1 MSGLRIDVLTLFPKM
16 FESPF
21 AESIVARAR
30 AAGIL
35 TLAVQD
41 IREWATD
48 RHHVVDDAPYGG
60 GAGMVLKPE
69 PLTRAIRSARADDG
83 HVVLMSAQ
91 GALFDQSVAR
101 RLAKERHLVIVCGH
115 YEGIDERVIEKDV
128 DEELSIGDFVLTGGE
143 LAAMVVIDAVARL
156 VPGVIE
162 AESLEHESHTEGLLE
177 GPHYTRPV
185 EHEGKRVPAVL
196 LSGDHAAITRWR
208 RAEAIR
214 RTAERR
220 PELLD
225 GATLTPAERARLP
238 RAQTRPRVAD
248 ADLAAAYTS
257 GVGSYR
263 IAARFGISPAT
274 VRARLRAAGVRLRPP
289 RGAQRGPTASEVAK
303 MRSTGL
309 TVRELARHFGVSHVT
324 ILDRL
329 KKAKKSGPSR

>member
-1 MSGLRIDVLTLFPKM
+1 MTPRIDVLTLFPKM
-16 FESPF
+16 FDSPF

-30 AAGIL
+30 AAGQIE
-35 TLAVQD
+35 LAVQD

-69 PLTRAIRSARADDG
+69 PLTRAIRATRGERG

-91 GALFDQSVAR
+91 GPLFDQAAAR
-101 RLAKERHLVIVCGH
+101 RLSELPHLVIVCGR
-115 YEGIDERVIEKDV
+115 YEGIDERVIEGDV

-143 LAAMVVIDAVARL
+143 LAAMVVIDAVTRL
-156 VPGVIE
+156 VPDVIE
-162 AESLEHESHTEGLLE
+162 AESLTHESHTEGLLE

-185 EHEGKRVPAVL
+185 EHEGRRVPAVL
-196 LSGDHAAITRWR
+196 LSGDHAAIARWR
-208 RAEAIR
+208 RAEAVR
-214 RTAERR
+214 RTIERR
-220 PELLD
+220 PDLIER
-225 GATLTPAERARLP
+225 AVLTPAERARLP
-238 RAQTRPRVAD
+238 RPPARDRVSD
-248 ADLAAAYTS
+248 ADLKAAYSS

-274 VRARLRAAGVRLRPP
+274 VRSRLRTAGVRLRPP
-289 RGAQRGPTASEVAK
+289 RSGQRGPTAAEVSK
-303 MRSTGL
+303 MRGTGL

-329 KKAKKSGPSR
+329 KKAKR

>member
-1 MSGLRIDVLTLFPKM
+1 MTPRIDVLTLFPKM

-30 AAGIL
+30 AAGQIEL
-35 TLAVQD
+35 TVHD
-41 IREWATD
+41 IRQWATD

-60 GAGMVLKPE
+60 GAGMVMKPE
-69 PLTRAIRSARADDG
+69 PLSRAIRATKGEKG

-91 GALFDQSVAR
+91 GSLFDHAVAR
-101 RLAKERHLVIVCGH
+101 RLAQLPHLVLVCGH
-115 YEGIDERVIEKDV
+115 YEGVDERVIEADV

-143 LAAMVVIDAVARL
+143 LAAMVVCDAVTRL
-156 VPGVIE
+156 VPDVIE
-162 AESLEHESHTEGLLE
+162 AESLTHESHTEGLLE

-185 EHEGKRVPAVL
+185 EHEGRRVPAVL
-196 LSGDHAAITRWR
+196 LSGDHAAIARWR
-208 RAEAIR
+208 RAEAVR

-220 PELLD
+220 PDLLE
-225 GATLTPAERARLP
+225 GAGLTPAERARLP
-238 RAQTRPRVAD
+238 RPPSRDRVSD
-248 ADLAAAYTS
+248 DDLVAAYSS

-274 VRARLRAAGVRLRPP
+274 VRGRLRAAGVRLRPP
-289 RGAQRGPTASEVAK
+289 RSGQRGPTVAEVSK
-303 MRSTGL
+303 MRGTGL

-329 KKAKKSGPSR
+329 KKAKR

>member
-1 MSGLRIDVLTLFPKM
+1 MSLRIDVLTLFPRM

-30 AAGIL
+30 AAGQL
-35 TLAVQD
+35 DLEVHD
-41 IREWATD
+41 IRGWTTD

-69 PLTRAIRSARADDG
+69 PLSRAIRATKGQRG

-91 GALFDQSVAR
+91 GTLFGDSVAR
-101 RLAKERHLVIVCGH
+101 RLAELPHLVIVCGH
-115 YEGIDERVIEKDV
+115 YEGVDERVIEADV
-128 DEELSIGDFVLTGGE
+128 DEEISIGDFVLTGGE
-143 LAAMVVIDAVARL
+143 LAAMVVIDAVTRL

-162 AESLEHESHTEGLLE
+162 QASLAHESHSQGLLE

-185 EHEGKRVPAVL
+185 EHEGRRVPGVL
-196 LSGDHAAITRWR
+196 LSGDHAAIARWR

-225 GATLTPAERARLP
+225 QAGLTPAERARLP
-238 RAQTRPRVAD
+238 RPRDPRKVSD
-248 ADLAAAYTS
+248 AELVAAYDS

-274 VRARLRAAGVRLRPP
+274 VRSRLRGAGVRLRPP
-289 RGAQRGPTASEVAK
+289 RGAQRGPTVAEVAR
-303 MRSTGL
+303 MRGTGL

-329 KKAKKSGPSR
+329 KKAKRSS

>member
-1 MSGLRIDVLTLFPKM
+1 VSLRVDVLTLFPKM

-30 AAGIL
+30 AAGQL
-35 TLAVQD
+35 DLAIHD
-41 IREWATD
+41 IREWTTD
-48 RHHVVDDAPYGG
+48 RHRVVDDAPYGG

-69 PLTRAIRSARADDG
+69 PLTRAIRATKRDHG

-91 GALFDQSVAR
+91 GGLFDQTAAR
-101 RLAKERHLVIVCGH
+101 RLAKRRHLVIVCGH
-115 YEGIDERVIEKDV
+115 YEGVDERVVEKDV

-162 AESLEHESHTEGLLE
+162 PGSLERESHTEGLLE
-177 GPHYTRPV
+177 GPQYTRPA
-185 EHEGKRVPAVL
+185 EHEGRRVPGVL
-196 LSGDHAAITRWR
+196 LSGDHAAIARWR
-208 RAEAIR
+208 RAESIR

-220 PELLD
+220 PDLLT

-238 RAQTRPRVAD
+238 RPSVRGHAAD
-248 ADLAAAYTS
+248 ADLIAAYAS

-274 VRARLRAAGVRLRPP
+274 VRTRLRAAGVRLRPP
-289 RGAQRGPTASEVAK
+289 RGAQRGPTAAEVAR
-303 MRSTGL
+303 MRSSGL
-309 TVRELARHFGVSHVT
+309 TIRELARHFGVSHVT
-324 ILDRL
+324 IIDRL
-329 KKAKKSGPSR
+329 KRSSA